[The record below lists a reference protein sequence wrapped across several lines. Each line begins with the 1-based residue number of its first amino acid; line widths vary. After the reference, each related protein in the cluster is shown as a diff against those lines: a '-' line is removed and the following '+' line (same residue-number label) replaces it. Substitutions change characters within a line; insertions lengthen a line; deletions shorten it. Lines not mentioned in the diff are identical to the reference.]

1 MLSLKPS
8 FFFTSVLHPIVSKV
22 KWQLSPAL
30 IPCLYS
36 NLVTA
41 EQSQLVAEFRKTDW
55 TLTGHFLQRHDNH
68 DDSCSKNDLN

>member
-41 EQSQLVAEFRKTDW
+41 EQSQLVAEFRKTQ
-55 TLTGHFLQRHDNH
+55 TGL
-68 DDSCSKNDLN
+68 